1 MVPESP
7 TAKESAD
14 SVPDISSDETIYRRC
29 VTGWFKE
36 KTRRPSIMDFM
47 PRPWKSDDHPGDF
60 DGLSVA
66 RSRLTEP
73 DAVSTCPIFGTL
85 YHVAELEVRFIQGLD
100 LTVEKK
106 PLPHD
111 RAHAVI
117 PELNSLARRDADR
130 EAWMDER
137 AKKLRDKA
145 TMVHIV
151 KTA

>member
-7 TAKESAD
+7 TAEESMD
-14 SVPDISSDETIYRRC
+14 SAPDISPDETVYRRC

-36 KTRRPSIMDFM
+36 KTRQPSIMDFM
-47 PRPWKSDDHPGDF
+47 PRPWKSDERPGDS

-66 RSRLTEP
+66 RSILTSP
-73 DAVSTCPIFGTL
+73 AAVSMCPISGKP

-111 RAHAVI
+111 RAHAI
-117 PELNSLARRDADR
+117 IAQLNSLDRKDVDR
-130 EAWMDER
+130 EAWMKER

-145 TMVHIV
+145 IMVHIAN
-151 KTA
+151 TQ